1 MTQQI
6 YDITAAEGYER
17 AFARVSSHFLPYLLA
32 TGRVMES
39 QEVLDVATGTGLAAA
54 AALAAVGP
62 SGHVTAV
69 DISSSMVEQARK
81 RLGKTSPGLIS
92 ADARFRY
99 AAQFGFGRPGLRRK
113 NRIHVWTAPRL
124 QADR

>member
-32 TGRVMES
+32 SGRVMES

-81 RLGKTSPGLIS
+81 RLGKTSPGKPP
-92 ADARFRY
+92 
-99 AAQFGFGRPGLRRK
+99 Q
-113 NRIHVWTAPRL
+113 V
-124 QADR
+124 